1 MVHRNLLNTAEAAA
15 YIGVKKS
22 YLAKLMMNKAITY
35 YKPNGKLC
43 FFDPE
48 DRLSRYFPWQAT
60 ALTT

>member
-35 YKPNGKLC
+35 YKLGCPVCRTKN
-43 FFDPE
+43 
-48 DRLSRYFPWQAT
+48 
-60 ALTT
+60 ALD

>member
-35 YKPNGKLC
+35 YKPNVLKTDDIHPPKTGISVHFSC
-43 FFDPE
+43 S
-48 DRLSRYFPWQAT
+48 LS
-60 ALTT
+60 